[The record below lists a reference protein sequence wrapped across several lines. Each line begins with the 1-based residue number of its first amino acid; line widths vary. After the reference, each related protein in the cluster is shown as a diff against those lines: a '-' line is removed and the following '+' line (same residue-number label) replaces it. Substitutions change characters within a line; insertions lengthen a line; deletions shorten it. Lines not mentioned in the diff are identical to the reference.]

1 MNHLVH
7 LPLTAASNSLLRPSL
22 GLCLVGFLFAGWV
35 YCTSSV
41 ALAQWLFPEQANGS
55 VLKQQGQI
63 VGSRLVGQPFVS
75 ERYFHSRPS
84 ASNYNVEAMAGSNLA
99 MANPELQQL
108 IQTRAAQFAQKNQIT
123 KQQVPDDMIT
133 ASGSGI
139 DPHISPESALLQLKR
154 VAAQRQL
161 PEPQLRQLVQQHI
174 QPAQFGLYG
183 QARVNVLELN
193 LALDQFSMSSGK

>member
-1 MNHLVH
+1 
-7 LPLTAASNSLLRPSL
+7 
-22 GLCLVGFLFAGWV
+22 
-35 YCTSSV
+35 V
-41 ALAQWLFPEQANGS
+41 ALAQWLFPQQANGS

-75 ERYFHSRPS
+75 ARYFHSRPS
-84 ASNYNVEAMAGSNLA
+84 ASNYNVDAMAGSNLA

-193 LALDQFSMSSGK
+193 LALDQLSMSSGK